1 MFQEVIYTYII
12 IHSDCAHVSLAVE
25 VKIPPE
31 KVKEQ
36 FEKLEMKF
44 GILFYSAFEDLKK
57 NSSLETLKG
66 ILKVSLVDSK
76 SKMEIDAITSFNDLG
91 DFLRKK
97 SSPANLTVLQEI
109 VAKFN
114 LRSAK
119 QNIKKFEKSRKK
131 FYKKIRLQDFAKL
144 AKKQYKQDNEVQVI
158 LIIIITY

>member
-12 IHSDCAHVSLAVE
+12 IHSDCVHVSSAVE
-25 VKIPPE
+25 VKIPPG
-31 KVKEQ
+31 KVKEE
-36 FEKLEMKF
+36 FEKLEVEF
-44 GILFYSAFEDLKK
+44 GILFHSSLEDLKK
-57 NSSLETLKG
+57 NSTLENLKR
-66 ILKVSLVDSK
+66 ILKFSLVD

-91 DFLRKK
+91 DFLRTK

-144 AKKQYKQDNEVQVI
+144 AKKHYKQDNEVQVI

>member
-1 MFQEVIYTYII
+1 M
-12 IHSDCAHVSLAVE
+12 E

-31 KVKEQ
+31 KVKEE
-36 FEKLEMKF
+36 FEKLEVKF

-57 NSSLETLKG
+57 NSSLESLKG
-66 ILKVSLVDSK
+66 ILEFSLVD
-76 SKMEIDAITSFNDLG
+76 SKMEIDAITTFNDLG

-97 SSPANLTVLQEI
+97 SSPANLTVLKVI
-109 VAKFN
+109 VAEFN

-144 AKKQYKQDNEVQVI
+144 AKKQYKQDNEVEVI
-158 LIIIITY
+158 LIIIIT